1 MNKYIQQHI
10 KNIKTFFYTLV
21 GGQSKKDK
29 PLISEDDWYY
39 KTSWNSKFI
48 WDKLKRNIM
57 GFIYNLYSSI
67 EELLL
72 EKYLVEFY
80 FFTKPSKSLQEY
92 NKKHKT
98 SYLGDFKCYLPILF
112 MVKNYHEL
120 ESLVGI
126 INNQLVKEYGC
137 SIIKTSIS
145 DKIGTEEMINNKIEI
160 SVKKL
165 EGYKTG
171 ELDIL
176 TFTPKPTEKELEIKY
191 KSRSE

>member
-98 SYLGDFKCYLPILF
+98 
-112 MVKNYHEL
+112 
-120 ESLVGI
+120 
-126 INNQLVKEYGC
+126 
-137 SIIKTSIS
+137 
-145 DKIGTEEMINNKIEI
+145 
-160 SVKKL
+160 
-165 EGYKTG
+165 
-171 ELDIL
+171 
-176 TFTPKPTEKELEIKY
+176 
-191 KSRSE
+191 